1 MREYWPPVS
10 SLTSASLVDGG
21 GPGARPL
28 VHGGAGGVRGGG
40 EPVQARQGPLLTVG
54 GHTDLQDTLGYF
66 LSQHLYK
73 NKAKC
78 LLEPVETPLSLLDCH
93 TLCLIG
99 LHHVVKLELSRIF

>member
-28 VHGGAGGVRGGG
+28 VHGGAAGLRGGG
-40 EPVQARQGPLLTVG
+40 EPVQARQGSLLTVG
-54 GHTDLQDTLGYF
+54 GHTDLQDTFGHF
-66 LSQHLYK
+66 LLQHLYK

-78 LLEPVETPLSLLDCH
+78 LLDAVETPLSLLHCQN
-93 TLCLIG
+93 
-99 LHHVVKLELSRIF
+99 FQ